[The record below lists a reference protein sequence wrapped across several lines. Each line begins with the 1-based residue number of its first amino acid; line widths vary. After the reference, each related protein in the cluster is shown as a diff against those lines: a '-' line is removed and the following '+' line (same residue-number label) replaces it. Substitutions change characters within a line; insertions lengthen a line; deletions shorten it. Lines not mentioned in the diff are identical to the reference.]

1 MLGVTAVLSLGIR
14 AVNINKDP
22 TLHVSEFEFLTS
34 NIVQSSLP
42 DVKLHV
48 LPTLAQILLQPV
60 LRVELGVLTAVHVDV
75 LRETKSVVARPIT
88 DIYLRS
94 KVFRKYIN
102 KVMK

>member
-1 MLGVTAVLSLGIR
+1 MI
-14 AVNINKDP
+14 
-22 TLHVSEFEFLTS
+22 
-34 NIVQSSLP
+34 QSCLP

-60 LRVELGVLTAVHVDV
+60 LRVELGVVTAVHVDV